1 MNQEMNREIN
11 REMNRNQYTWIIN
24 VITNLGN
31 RKQLKI
37 NEESDSLEIARVNV
51 ISKILKVSR
60 YGIPCYNFKLDTLNY
75 YLVPMKSNNNFREYY
90 EISNSFIDKINSITP
105 HIKIYDNNKDSEFNV
120 YAKPFIPLFTNMY

>member
-1 MNQEMNREIN
+1 MNREMN

-37 NEESDSLEIARVNV
+37 VEESDSLEIARVIV
-51 ISKILKVSR
+51 ISKILRVSR
-60 YGIPCYNFKLDTLNY
+60 YGIPCYNFESDTQNY
-75 YLVPMKSNNNFREYY
+75 NLVPMKINNNFREYY
-90 EISNSFIDKINSITP
+90 EISNSFIDKVNSITP
-105 HIKIYDNNKDSEFNV
+105 HIKIYNNNNKDSKFNV